1 MKNKIIRTTILGICE
16 DSYNNKGVFATS
28 DPEYHKVCEDL
39 VSEGLI
45 LETTTLHMDN
55 GAADRCFNL
64 TINGLRELG
73 LIK

>member
-1 MKNKIIRTTILGICE
+1 MEKIIRATILGICE

-28 DPEYHKVCEDL
+28 DPTYHKVCDDL
-39 VSEGLI
+39 VFEGLI
-45 LETTTLHMDN
+45 LETTTLHMSN

-64 TINGLRELG
+64 TVKGLKELG